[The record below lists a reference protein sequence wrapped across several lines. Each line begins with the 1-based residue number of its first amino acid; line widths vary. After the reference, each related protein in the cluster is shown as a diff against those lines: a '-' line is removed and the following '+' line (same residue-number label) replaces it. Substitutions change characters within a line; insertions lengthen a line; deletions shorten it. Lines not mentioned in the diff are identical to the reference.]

1 MSHSKTYALIWKEYT
16 FFDKGGY
23 SLWPCS
29 NWSLTQNLSSDPP
42 YYGQLWYM
50 AIEKLSVQYE
60 WTTSHQRNLISF
72 FWAEMAWCAFLR
84 GPLSHVDDLWH
95 PLLGVDSH
103 EEELWIDSWLDGMM
117 RLQLNPCSSTCCVLP
132 VPSAI
137 RCRYVW
143 RPIIISRQ
151 AFTSNNLCG
160 RCLYVIS
167 IVLYMLSATR
177 VLFSTNT
184 CIKRGSSNNIRFC

>member
-95 PLLGVDSH
+95 PLLGVDCH
-103 EEELWIDSWLDGMM
+103 EEELGIDSWLDGMM
-117 RLQLNPCSSTCCVLP
+117 RLQMRIGLETYHHL
-132 VPSAI
+132 
-137 RCRYVW
+137 
-143 RPIIISRQ
+143 RQ
-151 AFTSNNLCG
+151 AFTSNNLCCI
-160 RCLYVIS
+160 CLYVIS

-184 CIKRGSSNNIRFC
+184 CIKRGLSNNIRFC